1 MSAVG
6 RGRGDGLVV
15 GLLGAGVIGRVL
27 AAQLSAGAVAGCR
40 PGPVVTRSVGD
51 PADLLGC
58 DVVVE
63 CAGVESVA
71 AVPALLAAGTDVV
84 LCSCAALADH
94 RVRAALDAVPAG
106 EARLLVPAGAVGGLD
121 LFRAAVRGSD
131 DAVVELHTT
140 KRAAAVG
147 GGGGGPVTV
156 FTGSAREAA
165 LAFPRTANVAVAL
178 ALATTGLEA
187 TRVRVTGDPGATAT
201 RHVLRCRSSLGEA
214 VLDVTN
220 TLADG
225 SGGRTSAVTAWSV
238 VTVLEDLAGGQASGI
253 RVPWGGGAGRAD
265 PPAVGNRD
273 PVTAS

>member
-1 MSAVG
+1 M
-6 RGRGDGLVV
+6 
-15 GLLGAGVIGRVL
+15 GLLGAGVIGRAL
-27 AAQLSAGAVAGCR
+27 AAQLAAGAVAGCTA
-40 PGPVVTRSVGD
+40 GPVVTRSTGD
-51 PADLLGC
+51 PADLLAC

-63 CAGVESVA
+63 CAGVGSVG

-106 EARLLVPAGAVGGLD
+106 AARLVVPAGAVGGLD

-147 GGGGGPVTV
+147 GGGGGPATV

-187 TRVRVTGDPGATAT
+187 TRVRVTGDPAATST

-220 TLADG
+220 TVAEG

-238 VTVLEDLAGGQASGI
+238 VTVLEDLASGLASGI
-253 RVPWGGGAGRAD
+253 RVPWGRGTAGAVGPPGAG
-265 PPAVGNRD
+265 PGV
-273 PVTAS
+273 VTRS